1 MKGVFV
7 DLNSEFVLSLAEKG
21 IYTILMVAG
30 PLLILALTVG
40 LLVSIFQATTQIQ
53 EQTLAFIPKIVAVLV
68 GIVFFGP
75 WMLAKVVTFTADL
88 YQNLNQFVG

>member
-1 MKGVFV
+1 M
-7 DLNSEFVLSLAEKG
+7 NSEFVLELAEKG
-21 IYTILMVAG
+21 IYTILLITG
-30 PLLILALTVG
+30 PLLILALAVG

-68 GIVFFGP
+68 GLVFFGP
-75 WMLAKVVTFTADL
+75 WMLTRMIEFTVDL